1 MMASWMTGSG
11 ARRALIRLLA
21 WCGLML
27 ASLACLP
34 QAWAVNYAFP
44 GALPAGCSGSAG
56 VYTCGTVNLGA
67 GDTISIGQV
76 PTTITFGALAVNNAQ
91 INAAGQATD
100 LNIVVTNGLT
110 SVLSGAKIMANVR
123 AGWVS
128 SSGGATFGGNL
139 EATSTYVSL
148 GGNATVGGSILAQT
162 YVDTGGGSK
171 VSGSITSATSYI
183 DTGIGST
190 IGGSLSALGTYVD
203 IHRDTKVGGS
213 IKAQSYVSMTT
224 NSSVSGNV
232 TARSTVYLGTGSTV
246 ARCVRSETSGAITLP
261 GPTAVGGACCG
272 SGSTCGN
279 TCVNGTTKPPACSWP
294 DNALMAEYRFEQ
306 SAYNGG
312 VSEVLDSS
320 PNLRH
325 GTMLGGVASTPNGR
339 ICRGMAVPRNLTSTV
354 QAFDTGIDVN
364 TLGNA
369 GTIAFWYRAV
379 AAGKEHRA
387 LFDATTVSGGR
398 FYLYRDDDGSGVDL
412 NFHLTDGGGTD
423 RNVDKLNVLTDGV
436 WAHVAVT
443 WRFMTGSSASRMRL
457 YVNGVRED
465 EQTYSVSS
473 GVINNAIGTLY
484 FGDNRS
490 GVSPELNSANGT
502 MDQIKL
508 YSAELDTADIAA
520 LMNESPSCTP
530 PAPHHVRL
538 SLDSASGL
546 TCQPQTL
553 TVEACADA
561 TCSTPYTAGLSGN
574 LTFSG
579 GPTVQSPGSF
589 AIEAGSASVTV
600 PVHVTT
606 AGPVTIGL
614 SGLSVAP
621 EAGSTPYCGFGAT
634 PAAGGSCVFTASDA
648 GLFFDVPHHVSGV
661 SQAMTVSAVRKADNS
676 LACTPAFA
684 SVNKT
689 VNFRCSY
696 ANPSTGFVP
705 VRVGGSALNAGNNA
719 AAICDGAGRD
729 VALSFNASGVA
740 STSVVYE
747 DAGLVGLTATYTG
760 AGDDAG
766 LVMNGSDTFVASPA
780 AFAFSG
786 VTPGPIKAGAT
797 FAATLTARNQAGAKT
812 ANFGRES
819 APASATLSFFKRQP
833 TGSGSHSGIF
843 SGSLGAFNSGEAT
856 ASNLSWTEV
865 GNADLTATTSNYL
878 GSGLS
883 VTGST
888 GAGPAGAVG
897 PFVPDHFTVED
908 VVQGCASGDTAFT
921 YSGQPFRMAVKAR
934 NLAGGE
940 TRNYDGTADTTPNFA
955 KVTALSAAT
964 GGGLGS
970 LGTTS
975 VPASAF
981 SAGAATLTTQTFSFT
996 NKLTAPASVTV
1007 RAVDADGVSSAG
1019 KTELGPTLRSGRLRL
1034 FSAFGTEKASLEVP
1048 VQAHYWTGKTWIINS
1063 DDTLNCTTVPAASVV
1078 RARYLTHLGGVT
1090 TGWSTSPAGDVTL
1103 MSGRGAITLSAP
1115 TGGATGTVELAVNL
1129 GGTATD
1135 QSCWG
1140 AHPASTGAQRPWLR
1154 ALNGSCANTHDRDPS
1169 ARATFG
1175 VFKPETSRA
1184 VHAQDV
1190 Y

>member
-1 MMASWMTGSG
+1 MMTSWMTDSG
-11 ARRALIRLLA
+11 AKRVLRRLLGSF
-21 WCGLML
+21 CLML

-67 GDTISIGQV
+67 GDTITIGQV

-123 AGWVS
+123 AGLVS
-128 SSGGATFGGNL
+128 SSGGATFGGNI

-148 GGNATVGGSILAQT
+148 GGSATVGGSIYAQT

-171 VSGSITSATSYI
+171 VTGSITSATSYI
-183 DTGIGST
+183 DTGSGST

-203 IHRDTKVGGS
+203 IHGSATVGGS

-232 TARSTVYLGTGSTV
+232 TARTTVNLGTGSTV

-294 DNALMAEYRFEQ
+294 DSALMAEYRFEQ
-306 SAYNGG
+306 TAYTGA

-320 PNLRH
+320 PNRWH
-325 GTMLGGVASTPNGR
+325 GTMLGGVASTANGR
-339 ICRGMAVPRNLTSTV
+339 ICRGMEVPRNTTSGI

-379 AAGKEHRA
+379 ASGSEHRT
-387 LFDATTVSGGR
+387 LFDATTGTNGR
-398 FYLYRDDDGSGVDL
+398 FYLYRDDGGTGVDL
-412 NFHLTDGGGTD
+412 NFHLVDSGGTL
-423 RNVDKLNVLTDGV
+423 RNVDKLNILSDGV
-436 WAHVAVT
+436 WGHVAVT
-443 WRFMTGSSASRMRL
+443 WRFMSGTGASRMRL
-457 YVNGVRED
+457 YVNGALQD
-465 EQTYSVSS
+465 EQTFTVAA
-473 GVINNAIGTLY
+473 INNAIGTLY

-490 GVSPELNSANGT
+490 SASPELNSANGT

-508 YSAELDTADIAA
+508 YSAELAAADIVA
-520 LMNESPSCTP
+520 LRDESPTCTP
-530 PAPHHVRL
+530 PAPHHVRV

-561 TCSTPYTAGLSGN
+561 ACTAPYTGGLSGN
-574 LTFSG
+574 LIFSG

-606 AGPVTIGL
+606 AGAVTIGL
-614 SGLSVAP
+614 SGLSVVP

-634 PAAGGSCVFTASDA
+634 PTAGGSCVFTASDA

-661 SQAMTVSAVRKADNS
+661 SQAVTVSAVRKADNS

-684 SVNKT
+684 SVSKT

-696 ANPSTGFVP
+696 ANPSTGFIP
-705 VRVGGSALNAGNNA
+705 VRVGGAALNAGNNA
-719 AAICDGAGRD
+719 AAICDGGGRD

-740 STSVVYE
+740 STSVVYA

-766 LVMNGSDTFVASPA
+766 LVMSGSDTFVAAPES
-780 AFAFSG
+780 FAFTG
-786 VTPGPIKAGAT
+786 VTPGPIKAGAN
-797 FAATLTARNQAGAKT
+797 FGATVTARNQAGVKA

-819 APASATLSFFKRQP
+819 TPAAATLSFFKRQP
-833 TGSGSHSGIF
+833 TGAGSHSGIF

-908 VVQGCASGDTAFT
+908 VVQGCASGVTAFT

-940 TRNYDGTADTTPNFA
+940 TRNYDGTADTSPNFA

-996 NKLTAPASVTV
+996 NKLTAPDSVTV

-1019 KTELGPTLRSGRLRL
+1019 KTELGPALRSGRLRL
-1034 FSAFGTEKASLEVP
+1034 FNAFGTEKASLEVP

-1063 DDTLNCTTVPAASVV
+1063 DDTAGCTTVPAASVV
-1078 RARYLTHLGGVT
+1078 RARYLTHLGAAT
-1090 TGWSTSPAGDVTL
+1090 TGWTTSPTGDVTL
-1103 MSGRGAITLSAP
+1103 MNGRGAITLSAP